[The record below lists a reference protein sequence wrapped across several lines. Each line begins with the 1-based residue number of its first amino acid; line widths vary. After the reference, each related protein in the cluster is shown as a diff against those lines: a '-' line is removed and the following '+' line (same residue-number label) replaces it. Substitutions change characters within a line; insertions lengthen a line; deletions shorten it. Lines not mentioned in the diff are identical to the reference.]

1 MSNAKTLTPAEIT
14 IHKAMQEAIKQD
26 DARIVLAIMLTECES
41 LARAIQ
47 KAGKLTAS
55 RVADMYGTSLTD
67 ALNLEAQAHQQL
79 NG

>member
-14 IHKAMQEAIKQD
+14 VHKALQEAIKQD

-47 KAGKLTAS
+47 KSGKLTAS
-55 RVADMYGTSLTD
+55 QVAHMYGTSLTD
-67 ALNLEAQAHQQL
+67 ALNLEEQTPTL